1 MLDGDMMDEPGS
13 YFIKFKEG
21 IPGIVRKDMMVDDL
35 WILLKR
41 PVVTNLLAVRIQAQY
56 RLYEF

>member
-1 MLDGDMMDEPGS
+1 MMDEPGS

-41 PVVTNLLAVRIQAQY
+41 PVVTN
-56 RLYEF
+56 